1 MDLQPIL
8 NRPPKVLVADD
19 DRNIREL
26 LQTYLEASGCRV
38 YPAGNGTVAME
49 ILAKESIDLV
59 LLDIRMPGGNG
70 LEICRAIKE
79 DKRTRMIPVMIVTAH
94 DSDRLEAIDSGADE
108 FLGKP
113 LDSGILLTR
122 ARSLLRLRKLY
133 LDLEDRNELLRR
145 ALHRYVSKDVAD
157 TILGEPERYLRLG
170 GEIRRV
176 TVLFADIKGFVR
188 FTENHPAEEAVS
200 VLNRVFPALT
210 SVVFENNGT
219 FDKFIGDAVMAFFGA
234 PVEQPDAAR
243 RAVETARRMQ
253 LAFAELL
260 PSMNLA
266 SGELALGIG
275 LHTGEAI
282 VGNIGSE
289 LVMDYTA
296 VGDTVNIAKR
306 LQEEAW
312 PGQVLL
318 SQATYEEAG
327 EPPARRLGDRRLTGR
342 SEPVTI
348 FSLELQP

>member
-1 MDLQPIL
+1 MDLQTIL
-8 NRPPKVLVADD
+8 NRPPNVLVADD
-19 DRNIREL
+19 DRDIREL
-26 LQTYLEASGCRV
+26 LQTYLESSGCRV
-38 YPAGNGTVAME
+38 FTAGSGDAADE
-49 ILAKESIDLV
+49 ILNREPIDLA
-59 LLDIRMPGGNG
+59 LLDISMPGRSG
-70 LEICRAIKE
+70 LDICRAIRE
-79 DKRTRMIPVMIVTAH
+79 NPRTRMLPVIVVTAH
-94 DSDRLEAIDSGADE
+94 DSDRLAAIDAGADE

-113 LDSGILLTR
+113 LQSEILLTR
-122 ARSLLRLRKLY
+122 ARSLLRLRKLH
-133 LDLEDRNELLRR
+133 LDLEARNELLGL

-157 TILGEPERYLRLG
+157 TILADPERYLRLG
-170 GEIRRV
+170 GEVRRV

-188 FTENHPAEEAVS
+188 FTENHSAAETVA
-200 VLNRVFPALT
+200 VLNRVFPVLT
-210 SVVFENNGT
+210 EVIFANNGT

-260 PSMNLA
+260 PKMNLA
-266 SGELALGIG
+266 SGEIALGIG

-289 LVMDYTA
+289 TVMDYTA
-296 VGDTVNIAKR
+296 VGDAVNIAKR

-318 SQATYEEAG
+318 SQATFEEAG
-327 EPPARRLGDRRLTGR
+327 QPPAHRLGERRLSGR
-342 SEPVTI
+342 SGPVTM

>member
-1 MDLQPIL
+1 MDLSTIL

-19 DRNIREL
+19 DRDIREL
-26 LQTYLEASGCRV
+26 LQRYLEASGCRV
-38 YPAGNGTVAME
+38 YTAANGTAAME
-49 ILAKESIDLV
+49 ILEKESIDLA
-59 LLDIRMPGGNG
+59 LLDIEMPGGSG

-79 DKRTRMIPVMIVTAH
+79 GKRTRMIPVIIVTAH
-94 DSDRLEAIDSGADE
+94 DSDRLEAVDSGADE

-113 LDSGILLTR
+113 LHSSILLTR
-122 ARSLLRLRKLY
+122 ARSLLRLRKLH
-133 LDLEDRNELLRR
+133 LDLEERNELLRR
-145 ALHRYVSKDVAD
+145 ALQRYVSKDVAD
-157 TILGEPERYLRLG
+157 TILSEPERYLRLG
-170 GEIRRV
+170 GETRRV

-188 FTENHPAEEAVS
+188 FTENHSAGEAVS
-200 VLNRVFPALT
+200 VLNRVFPVLT

-234 PVEQPDAAR
+234 PVPQPDAAR

-260 PSMNLA
+260 PALNLA
-266 SGELALGIG
+266 SGEIALGIG

-289 LVMDYTA
+289 TVMDYTA

-327 EPPARRLGDRRLTGR
+327 EPPASRLGDRRLSGR
-342 SEPVTI
+342 SGPVTI
-348 FSLELQP
+348 FSLDFQP

>member
-1 MDLQPIL
+1 MDLQTIL
-8 NRPPKVLVADD
+8 NRPPNVVVADD
-19 DRNIREL
+19 DRDIREL

-38 YPAGNGTVAME
+38 FTAGSGDAAEE
-49 ILAKESIDLV
+49 ILNREPIDLA
-59 LLDIRMPGGNG
+59 LLDISMPGRSG
-70 LEICRAIKE
+70 LDICRAIRE
-79 DKRTRMIPVMIVTAH
+79 NPRTRMLPVIVVTAH
-94 DSDRLEAIDSGADE
+94 DSDRLAAIDAGADE

-113 LDSGILLTR
+113 LQSEILLTR
-122 ARSLLRLRKLY
+122 ARSLLRLRKLH
-133 LDLEDRNELLRR
+133 LDLEARNELLGL

-157 TILGEPERYLRLG
+157 TILAEPERYLRLG
-170 GEIRRV
+170 GEVRRV

-188 FTENHPAEEAVS
+188 FTENHSAAETVA
-200 VLNRVFPALT
+200 VLNRVFPVLT
-210 SVVFENNGT
+210 EMIFANNGT

-260 PSMNLA
+260 PKMHLA
-266 SGELALGIG
+266 SGEIALGIG

-289 LVMDYTA
+289 TVMDYTA
-296 VGDTVNIAKR
+296 VGDAVNIAKR

-327 EPPARRLGDRRLTGR
+327 QPPAHRLGERRLSGR
-342 SEPVTI
+342 SGPVTM

>member
-1 MDLQPIL
+1 MDLQTIL
-8 NRPPKVLVADD
+8 GRPPQVLVADD

-26 LQTYLEASGCRV
+26 LQTYLEASGCLV
-38 YPAGNGTVAME
+38 FPAGNGKAAMD
-49 ILAKESIDLV
+49 ILERESIDLV
-59 LLDIRMPGGNG
+59 LLDIEMPGGNG

-79 DKRTRMIPVMIVTAH
+79 DKRTRMIPVMIVTGH
-94 DSDRLEAIDSGADE
+94 ESERLEAIDSGADE

-113 LDSGILLTR
+113 LQSVILLTR
-122 ARSLLRLRKLY
+122 ARSLLRLRKLH
-133 LDLEDRNELLRR
+133 LDLEERNELLRR
-145 ALHRYVSKDVAD
+145 TLHRYVSKEMAD

-188 FTENHPAEEAVS
+188 FTENHSAAEAVD
-200 VLNRVFPALT
+200 VLNRVFPVLT
-210 SVVFENNGT
+210 EVIFANNGT
-219 FDKFIGDAVMAFFGA
+219 FDKFIGDAVMAFYGA

-260 PSMNLA
+260 PAMNLA
-266 SGELALGIG
+266 SGEIALGIG

-289 LVMDYTA
+289 TVMDYTA

-306 LQEEAW
+306 LQEDAW

-327 EPPARRLGDRRLTGR
+327 EPAAHRLGDRRLSGR
-342 SEPVTI
+342 SGPVTM

>member
-1 MDLQPIL
+1 MDLQTIL
-8 NRPPKVLVADD
+8 GRPPQVLVADD

-26 LQTYLEASGCRV
+26 LQTYLEGSGCRV
-38 YPAGNGTVAME
+38 FPAGNGKAAME
-49 ILAKESIDLV
+49 ILERESIDLV
-59 LLDIRMPGGNG
+59 LLDIEMPGGNG

-79 DKRTRMIPVMIVTAH
+79 DKRTRMIPVMIVTGH
-94 DSDRLEAIDSGADE
+94 ESERLEAIDSGADE

-113 LDSGILLTR
+113 LQSVILLTR
-122 ARSLLRLRKLY
+122 ARSLLRLRKLH
-133 LDLEDRNELLRR
+133 LDLEERNELLRR
-145 ALHRYVSKDVAD
+145 TLHRYVSKEMAD

-188 FTENHPAEEAVS
+188 FTENHSAGEAVD
-200 VLNRVFPALT
+200 VLNRVFPVLT
-210 SVVFENNGT
+210 EVIFANNGT

-266 SGELALGIG
+266 SGEIALGIG

-289 LVMDYTA
+289 TVMDYTA

-306 LQEEAW
+306 LQEDSW

-327 EPPARRLGDRRLTGR
+327 EPAVHRLGDRRLSGR
-342 SEPVTI
+342 SGPVTI

>member
-8 NRPPKVLVADD
+8 DRPPKVLVADD

-26 LQTYLEASGCRV
+26 LQTYLEASGCQV
-38 YPAGNGTVAME
+38 FPAGNGKAAME
-49 ILAKESIDLV
+49 ILGQASIDLV
-59 LLDIRMPGGNG
+59 LLDIEMPGGNG

-94 DSDRLEAIDSGADE
+94 ESDRLEAIDSGADE

-113 LDSGILLTR
+113 LHSGILLTR
-122 ARSLLRLRKLY
+122 ARSLLRLRKLH
-133 LDLEDRNELLRR
+133 LDLEERNELLRR

-188 FTENHPAEEAVS
+188 FTENHSADEAVD
-200 VLNRVFPALT
+200 VLNRVFPVLT
-210 SVVFENNGT
+210 EVIFANNGT

-234 PVEQPDAAR
+234 PLEQPDAAR

-260 PSMNLA
+260 PAMNLA
-266 SGELALGIG
+266 SGEIALGIG

-289 LVMDYTA
+289 TVMDYTA

-306 LQEEAW
+306 LQEDAW

-327 EPPARRLGDRRLTGR
+327 EPPAHRMGDRRLSGR
-342 SEPVTI
+342 SGPVTV
-348 FSLELQP
+348 FSLEFQP

>member
-1 MDLQPIL
+1 MDLQTIL

-26 LQTYLEASGCRV
+26 LQTYLESSGCLV
-38 YPAGNGTVAME
+38 FAAGSGKAALE
-49 ILAKESIDLV
+49 ILEQESIDLV
-59 LLDIRMPGGNG
+59 LLDIEMPDGNG
-70 LEICRAIKE
+70 LEICRSIKDAE
-79 DKRTRMIPVMIVTAH
+79 RTRMIPVMIVTAH
-94 DSDRLEAIDSGADE
+94 ESDRLEAVDSGADE

-113 LDSGILLTR
+113 LHSSILLTR
-122 ARSLLRLRKLY
+122 ARSLLRLRKLH
-133 LDLEDRNELLRR
+133 LDLEERNELLRR
-145 ALHRYVSKDVAD
+145 VLHRYVSKDMAD
-157 TILGEPERYLRLG
+157 KILGEPERYLRLG

-188 FTENHPAEEAVS
+188 FTENHSAGRAVD
-200 VLNRVFPALT
+200 VLNRVFPVLT
-210 SVVFENNGT
+210 EVIFANNGT
-219 FDKFIGDAVMAFFGA
+219 FDKFIGDAVMAFYGA
-234 PVEQPDAAR
+234 PVPQPDAAR
-243 RAVETARRMQ
+243 CAVETARRMQ

-266 SGELALGIG
+266 SGEIALGIG

-289 LVMDYTA
+289 TVMDYTA

-318 SQATYEEAG
+318 SQATYAEAG
-327 EPPARRLGDRRLTGR
+327 EPPARRLGDRRLSGR
-342 SEPVTI
+342 SGPVTV

>member
-1 MDLQPIL
+1 MDLQTIL

-26 LQTYLEASGCRV
+26 LQTYLESSGCQV
-38 YPAGNGTVAME
+38 FPAGNGRTALE
-49 ILAKESIDLV
+49 ILAQESIDLV
-59 LLDIRMPGGNG
+59 LLDIEMPDGNG

-79 DKRTRMIPVMIVTAH
+79 AERTRMIPVMIVTAH
-94 DSDRLEAIDSGADE
+94 ESDRLEAIDSGADE

-113 LDSGILLTR
+113 LHSSILLTR
-122 ARSLLRLRKLY
+122 ARSLLRLRKLH
-133 LDLEDRNELLRR
+133 LDLEERNELLRR
-145 ALHRYVSKDVAD
+145 ALHRYVSKDMAD
-157 TILGEPERYLRLG
+157 KILDEPERYLRLG

-188 FTENHPAEEAVS
+188 FTENHSAGEAVD
-200 VLNRVFPALT
+200 VLNRVFPVLT
-210 SVVFENNGT
+210 EVIFANNGT
-219 FDKFIGDAVMAFFGA
+219 FDKFIGDAVMAFYGA
-234 PVEQPDAAR
+234 PVNQPDAAR
-243 RAVETARRMQ
+243 RAVETARCMQ

-260 PSMNLA
+260 PKMNLA

-289 LVMDYTA
+289 TVMDYTA

-318 SQATYEEAG
+318 SQATYAEAG
-327 EPPARRLGDRRLTGR
+327 EPPAHRLGDRRLSGR
-342 SEPVTI
+342 SGPVTV
-348 FSLELQP
+348 FSLEFQP